1 MYVMGEGRVR
11 FMVINVTFN
20 NISWRSVL
28 LEEETG
34 VGFEIFN
41 YLFIYI
47 PEVFHGCD
55 LSLKMGVNTCV
66 Q

>member
-1 MYVMGEGRVR
+1 
-11 FMVINVTFN
+11 MVINVTFN